1 MTLGNTLLQYY
12 VEDEYRGR
20 VMSVYLMNFGLASL
34 GAFFAGLLAEAM
46 GVQWAIGGFAMALIF
61 IAILALIF
69 LPRIRML
76 D

>member
-20 VMSVYLMNFGLASL
+20 VMSLMMMEFGLTSF
-34 GAFFAGLLAEAM
+34 GVFFAGVM
-46 GVQWAIGGFAMALIF
+46 TDVVGVQWAVGGLAIILIF
-61 IAILALIF
+61 FSIYVLAF
-69 LPRIRML
+69 VPRLRKL